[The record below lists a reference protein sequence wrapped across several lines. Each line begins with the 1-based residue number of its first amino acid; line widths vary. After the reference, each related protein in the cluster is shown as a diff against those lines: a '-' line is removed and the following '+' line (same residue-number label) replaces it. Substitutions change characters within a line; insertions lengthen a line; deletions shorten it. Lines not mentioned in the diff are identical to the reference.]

1 MVYTKPWGG
10 WVMALTKPSNRQWN
24 TSKSPAWSMLTML
37 VCLLTWS
44 TNLYAQCT
52 VDGGT
57 ISTNDDTVICVDGN
71 PDPIDVTVSGSSGPN
86 GGWIITDLNDQILGL
101 PPGPPFDL
109 DGAGAGTCVIWYIR
123 YENGLTGKEVDNNLS
138 DLNGCYDLSNSINV
152 YRQVPDGGTVTLA
165 DGSTS
170 YANCAGN
177 IVFDVM
183 HTTTAPD
190 LSYWYVI
197 TNDNNE
203 ILAYVNSAN
212 TNTLDLSA
220 APAGVCRVWGWNYKG
235 EPNPVMFDDI
245 STLSDGDCEDISDD
259 YITVY
264 RETPD
269 GGSVT
274 LTDGS
279 TSYAGCAGDIVFD
292 VMHTTTAPH
301 LSYWYIITNDNNE
314 ILAYANSA
322 NTNTL
327 DLSAAPAGVCRVW
340 GWNYKGEPNPVMFD
354 DISTLSDGDC
364 EDISD
369 DYITVLPR
377 DPRWWLSYFNRWKY
391 QLCRLCR

>member
-1 MVYTKPWGG
+1 MITNDNNEILAYVNSANTNTLDLSAAPAGVCRVWGWNYKG
-10 WVMALTKPSNRQWN
+10 EPNPVMF
-24 TSKSPAWSMLTML
+24 
-37 VCLLTWS
+37 
-44 TNLYAQCT
+44 
-52 VDGGT
+52 DD
-57 ISTNDDTVICVDGN
+57 IST
-71 PDPIDVTVSGSSGPN
+71 
-86 GGWIITDLNDQILGL
+86 
-101 PPGPPFDL
+101 
-109 DGAGAGTCVIWYIR
+109 
-123 YENGLTGKEVDNNLS
+123 LS
-138 DLNGCYDLSNSINV
+138 DGDCEDISDDYITV
-152 YRQVPDGGTVTLA
+152 YRETPDGGSVTLT

-170 YANCAGN
+170 YAGCAGD

-183 HTTTAPD
+183 HTTTAPN

-292 VMHTTTAPH
+292 VMHTTTAPN
-301 LSYWYIITNDNNE
+301 LSYWYVITNDNNE
-314 ILAYANSA
+314 ILAYVNSA

-327 DLSAAPAGVCRVW
+327 DLSAAPAGR
-340 GWNYKGEPNPVMFD
+340 
-354 DISTLSDGDC
+354 LSRMGL
-364 EDISD
+364 E
-369 DYITVLPR
+369 L
-377 DPRWWLSYFNRWKY
+377 
-391 QLCRLCR
+391 